1 MKITDNLHS
10 PRIGVIGGMGNEAMV
25 DLMLKMASLPTHS
38 DYQFVAFGNS
48 RLAYKPQ
55 EVMQQ
60 WLPTDIPELRKYDT
74 AAYTLRLMQY
84 LAVDQLGLACNSA
97 HELFRR
103 ILPEIPVTFVDMIQQ
118 TATSLQGCQDTV
130 LVMGVNS
137 LIESKLYQTA
147 LTEQGIKATQPSVD
161 NQAKIMEA
169 IYNPNFGIKTA
180 QITKQAEIL
189 LCEVICDEIATQGC
203 SKVILGCTELP
214 LALTASSCQRFKAQ
228 GILPEN
234 VEVIDASMA
243 LAQALVSIQGQTE
256 PLTQPLTTYQGQHLD
271 WVQPLAFR
279 VSSLAEGIEIQ
290 QRIFDYTVDYLTAR
304 NQSLAG
310 SYFHLPTLFFSA
322 SATDI
327 EHKLHALDIDVYSGI
342 NALDEIITDKFVKY
356 YADFE

>member
-10 PRIGVIGGMGNEAMV
+10 PRIGIIGGMGNEAMV

-118 TATSLQGCQDTV
+118 TATSLQGCQESV

-147 LTEQGIKATQPSVD
+147 LTEQGIKAKQPSVD

-180 QITKQAEIL
+180 QITNQAETL
-189 LCEVICDEIATQGC
+189 LCEVICDEIAKQGC
-203 SKVILGCTELP
+203 TKVILGCTELP
-214 LALTASSCQRFKAQ
+214 LALTANSCQRFKAQ
-228 GILPEN
+228 GMLPEN

-243 LAQALVSIQGQTE
+243 LAQALMLIQGQSDA
-256 PLTQPLTTYQGQHLD
+256 LIQPLATYQRQYLD
-271 WVQPLAFR
+271 WAQPLAFK
-279 VSSLAEGIEIQ
+279 VSSLAEAIEIQ
-290 QRIFDYTVDYLTAR
+290 QRIFDYTVDYLTER
-304 NQSLAG
+304 SQSLVG

-322 SATDI
+322 SAIDV
-327 EHKLHALDIDVYSGI
+327 EQKLVELEIDVYSDI
-342 NALDEIITDKFVKY
+342 NVLDKIISEKLGDY
-356 YADFE
+356 YSDF